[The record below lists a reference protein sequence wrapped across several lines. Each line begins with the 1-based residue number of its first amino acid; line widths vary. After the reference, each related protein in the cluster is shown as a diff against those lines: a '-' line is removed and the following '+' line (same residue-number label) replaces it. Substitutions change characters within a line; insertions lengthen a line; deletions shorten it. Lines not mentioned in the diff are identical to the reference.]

1 MEVNSLGRFSAN
13 EITTQVRSERS
24 PTQNRESLG
33 AQGSVDTSSRQ
44 AEHESRVKGKE
55 WSIEDLEPAMD
66 AMNELVS
73 VKNTSLK
80 FEQHETLNRTMV
92 KVIDKQTEEIV
103 REIPPEQFLDMIS
116 SMLEFAGIIID
127 EKV

>member
-13 EITTQVRSERS
+13 ETTSQVRSERS
-24 PTQNRESLG
+24 PTENRDSVD
-33 AQGSVDTSSRQ
+33 AQGSVDTSSRK
-44 AEHESRVKGKE
+44 AEHESRVKGRE
-55 WSIEDLEPAMD
+55 WSVKELDSAME
-66 AMNELVS
+66 AMNDLVT
-73 VKNTSLK
+73 VKGTSLK

-92 KVIDKQTEEIV
+92 KVIDKQTEEVV
-103 REIPPEQFLDMIS
+103 REIPPEKFLDMIS